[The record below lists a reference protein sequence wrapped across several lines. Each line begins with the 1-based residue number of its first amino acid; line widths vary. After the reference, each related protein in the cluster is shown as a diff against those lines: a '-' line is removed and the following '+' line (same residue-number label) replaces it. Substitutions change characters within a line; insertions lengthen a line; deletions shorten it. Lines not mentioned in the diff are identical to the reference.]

1 MSREVGTVISF
12 EGSFAR
18 ISRGE
23 SRSRNGDKRGKSSFG
38 SAIFHAW
45 ICNSVISCRRSGK
58 IALLTGFLM
67 I

>member
-18 ISRGE
+18 IWGE
-23 SRSRNGDKRGKSSFG
+23 SRSQNGDKRGKSSFG